1 MKIKNFCLIL
11 TVILFLGIS
20 GAVII
25 SAQAPDDQ
33 LDTVAVNDIVYNLK
47 ENWNSMKNLDSPLP
61 GILYG
66 IDYTILDTEGSL
78 LRTTKPGITEDENS
92 AVRHRDTIISIYE
105 TDGICLG
112 KLIIYNDSNKHW
124 QNFRNRLLTD
134 YLLMCLLFASALA
147 VFLLI
152 IQKKILKPFQTLNS
166 FAKNIA
172 AGNLDIPLPM
182 DKENAFGAF
191 TESFDLMRTELITAK
206 ENEYKANTSKKE
218 LVASLSHDIKT
229 PVASIKAIS
238 ELMSVTAT
246 DSKTKK
252 QLETINAKADQI
264 NLLISN
270 MFHATLEELE
280 ELKVT
285 NSTISSQLI
294 SDMLLH
300 ADYQKAADI
309 GPIPECLI
317 LTDPLRLSQVLDNII
332 SNSYKYAGTRICIT
346 FHLASAL
353 LIDITDY
360 GPGVLPEEL
369 PLLTHKYFRG
379 INSKTEQGTGIGLY
393 ISAYF
398 MNRMGG
404 SLEFSNSKEGFT
416 ARLIIKLA

>member
-1 MKIKNFCLIL
+1 
-11 TVILFLGIS
+11 
-20 GAVII
+20 
-25 SAQAPDDQ
+25 
-33 LDTVAVNDIVYNLK
+33 
-47 ENWNSMKNLDSPLP
+47 
-61 GILYG
+61 
-66 IDYTILDTEGSL
+66 
-78 LRTTKPGITEDENS
+78 
-92 AVRHRDTIISIYE
+92 
-105 TDGICLG
+105 
-112 KLIIYNDSNKHW
+112 
-124 QNFRNRLLTD
+124 
-134 YLLMCLLFASALA
+134 
-147 VFLLI
+147 
-152 IQKKILKPFQTLNS
+152 
-166 FAKNIA
+166 
-172 AGNLDIPLPM
+172 M

-218 LVASLSHDIKT
+218 LVVSLSHDIKT

-270 MFHATLEELE
+270 MFHATLEELK

-300 ADYQKAADI
+300 SDYQKAADI
-309 GPIPECLI
+309 DPIPECLI
-317 LTDPLRLSQVLDNII
+317 LADPLRLSQVLDNII

-346 FHLASAL
+346 FHLDSAL

-369 PLLTHKYFRG
+369 PLLTQKYFRG
-379 INSKTEQGTGIGLY
+379 INSKTQQGTGIGLY

-398 MNRMGG
+398 MDRMGG

-416 ARLIIKLA
+416 ARLILKLA

>member
-1 MKIKNFCLIL
+1 MKIKNFSLIL
-11 TVILFLGIS
+11 AVILLLSVS
-20 GAVII
+20 GAVIL
-25 SAQAPDDQ
+25 SVQAPDNQ

-47 ENWNSMKNLDSPLP
+47 ENWKSLKAPAYPLP
-61 GILYG
+61 GISYG
-66 IDYTILDTEGSL
+66 IDYTILDTEGYL
-78 LRTTKPGITEDENS
+78 LRTTKSGITADENT
-92 AVRHRDTIISIYE
+92 AVRHRDTILSIYD
-105 TDGICLG
+105 TGDNYLG

-124 QNFRNRLLTD
+124 QNFRNRLITD
-134 YLLMCLLFASALA
+134 FLLMCFLFASALT

-152 IQKKILKPFQTLNS
+152 IQKKILKPFQTLSS

-172 AGNLDIPLPM
+172 AGNLDISLPM

-206 ENEYKANTSKKE
+206 ENEYKANISKKE

-246 DSKTKK
+246 DGKTKK

-294 SDMLLH
+294 SDILLH

-317 LTDPLRLSQVLDNII
+317 LADPLRFSQVLDNII

-346 FHLASAL
+346 FHLATAL
-353 LIDITDY
+353 LIDIKDY
-360 GPGVLPEEL
+360 GPGVFPEEL
-369 PLLTHKYFRG
+369 PLLTQKYFRG
-379 INSKTEQGTGIGLY
+379 TNSKTEQGTGIGLY

-398 MNRMGG
+398 MDRMGG
-404 SLEFSNSKEGFT
+404 SLEFSNSKDGFT
-416 ARLIIKLA
+416 ARLILKLA